1 MLHVFGKDA
10 ELYTNTGIDPL
21 IVAAAIWFS
30 SFLYVQLYR
39 GKEYRETTPA
49 VQTESSVPVSQP
61 VRLGYF
67 TSLSHLEISYIPIQ
81 SIQDL
86 LKMRERLE
94 TLVVTNC
101 FSTNFRLQVLIVY
114 TCLHMCLCVC
124 VRVHTCVCVCVCV
137 CVTVRMCEFVLYA
150 WFISVCMSVVDCWSL
165 LNSAIHHS
173 GADSLHSCC
182 LILNEWL

>member
-1 MLHVFGKDA
+1 M
-10 ELYTNTGIDPL
+10 
-21 IVAAAIWFS
+21 AAAIWFS

-101 FSTNFRLQVLIVY
+101 YSTNFRLQVLIVY

-124 VRVHTCVCVCVCV
+124 VCTCTPVH
-137 CVTVRMCEFVLYA
+137 VTVRMCEFVLYA
-150 WFISVCMSVVDCWSL
+150 WFISVCMYVADCWSL

-173 GADSLHSCC
+173 GADSLHSCR